1 MFLSDVFSSIFHD
14 IRVFVVNEGFP
25 LVLTGSIPRCHLP
38 NVYTNAE
45 DTLLHLALKLD
56 SVLNT
61 DEAITA
67 MEPYVQE
74 IRTWMLSDKFK
85 NNDSKTEFFM
95 IGRTSSCPRSMQI
108 HSRSGKL
115 AFHL

>member
-1 MFLSDVFSSIFHD
+1 MFLSEVFSSIFHD
-14 IRVFVVNEGFP
+14 IRVFVVNEGFL
-25 LVLTGSIPRCHLP
+25 LVLTGSIPRCLLP
-38 NVYTNAE
+38 NVYTNAD

-74 IRTWMLSDKFK
+74 IRT
-85 NNDSKTEFFM
+85 
-95 IGRTSSCPRSMQI
+95 
-108 HSRSGKL
+108 
-115 AFHL
+115 